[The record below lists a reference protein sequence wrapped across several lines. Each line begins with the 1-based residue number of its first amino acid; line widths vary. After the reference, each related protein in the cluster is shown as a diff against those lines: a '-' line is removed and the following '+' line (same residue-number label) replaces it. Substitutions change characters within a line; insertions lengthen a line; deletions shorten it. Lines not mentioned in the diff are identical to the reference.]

1 MPTTDSG
8 PGVFAY
14 LKFDDDLDVVLQ
26 ELVGGQLPR
35 PLRELRIGI
44 LVMNATFGQCKRDQE
59 IVSTIVLEHWGYQTR
74 LRIWTS

>member
-8 PGVFAY
+8 PGVFTY
-14 LKFDDDLDVVLQ
+14 LEFDDDLEGGLDVVLQ
-26 ELVGGQLPR
+26 ESAGGQLPR

-59 IVSTIVLEHWGYQTR
+59 IVSTIVLEHWGY
-74 LRIWTS
+74 